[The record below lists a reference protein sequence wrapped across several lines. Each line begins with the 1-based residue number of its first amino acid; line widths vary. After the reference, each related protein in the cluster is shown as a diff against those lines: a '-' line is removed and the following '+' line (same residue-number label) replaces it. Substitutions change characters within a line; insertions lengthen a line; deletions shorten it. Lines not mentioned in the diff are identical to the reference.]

1 MEIRLRS
8 TGAVMT
14 ESEFRA
20 AHPNTSFP
28 QQLTV
33 ELLNGFDADVVLNG
47 PQPSAGRYQIAY
59 RDGVEEIGG
68 KWFTKY
74 SLGPVFTDTI
84 ADGVTTTAAEHE
96 AAYKTMKDAEQATS
110 VRTDRNKRLTDSDWT
125 QVIDAPVDQ
134 AAWATYRQALRDI
147 TEQAGF
153 PWEVEWP
160 DAPENTQ

>member
-47 PQPSAGRYQIAY
+47 PQPSAGRYQITY

-160 DAPENTQ
+160 VEP